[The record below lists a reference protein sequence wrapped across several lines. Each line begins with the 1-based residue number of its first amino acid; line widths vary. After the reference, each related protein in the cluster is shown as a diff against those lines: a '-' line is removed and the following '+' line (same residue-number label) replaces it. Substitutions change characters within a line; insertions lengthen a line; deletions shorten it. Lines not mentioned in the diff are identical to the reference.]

1 MFYPI
6 KGELDLTNQHIINF
20 AKTHQSM
27 YIGKVTKGMTR
38 VFTYMMATPKII
50 NPITVLLT
58 PQLTIQKIHPGGA
71 RLMAAYTRGF
81 KKLDCI
87 ALSTN
92 PFNIDKLEIIKN
104 CSTDV
109 EDLQLSWSAWNYD
122 WFSITGPGQKNYTG
136 SEGAEYWVNETTSW
150 YNKKIGKK
158 YGTIN
163 WYYNGNF
170 LQKVETPKNK
180 KQTNINFTT
189 DQGFFNSL
197 MYIAT
202 NTTYFDQEFTLN

>member
-6 KGELDLTNQHIINF
+6 KGELDLTNQHVINF
-20 AKTHQSM
+20 AKKHQSM
-27 YIGKVTKGMTR
+27 YIGKITKGMTR

-58 PQLTIQKIHPGGA
+58 PQTTIQKIHPGGA

-81 KKLDCI
+81 KTLNCI
-87 ALSTN
+87 ALSTS
-92 PFNIDKLEIIKN
+92 PINIDKLEIIKH
-104 CSTDV
+104 CSTDF
-109 EDLQLSWSAWNYD
+109 EDLQISWSAWNYD
-122 WFSITGPGQKNYTG
+122 WFSITDSGQKNYTG
-136 SEGAEYWVNETTSW
+136 PEGADYWVNETSSW

-163 WYYNGNF
+163 WYHNGNF
-170 LQKVETPKNK
+170 LQTVKTPKNK
-180 KQTNINFTT
+180 KQTNIDFTT

-202 NTTYFDQEFTLN
+202 GNTYFDHEFILK